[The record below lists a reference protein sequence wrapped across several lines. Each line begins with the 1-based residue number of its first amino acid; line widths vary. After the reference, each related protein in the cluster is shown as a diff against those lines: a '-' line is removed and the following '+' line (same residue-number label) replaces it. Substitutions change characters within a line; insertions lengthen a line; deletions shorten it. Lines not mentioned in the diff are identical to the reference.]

1 MFFAFLLIV
10 RVKGYHS
17 SHLPESAFD
26 LKYEKFPVF
35 RCIYRLYFFVFDL
48 FLFFFGRICVS
59 YFITFPPLPRPQ
71 S

>member
-17 SHLPESAFD
+17 SNLPESAFD

-59 YFITFPPLPRPQ
+59 
-71 S
+71 